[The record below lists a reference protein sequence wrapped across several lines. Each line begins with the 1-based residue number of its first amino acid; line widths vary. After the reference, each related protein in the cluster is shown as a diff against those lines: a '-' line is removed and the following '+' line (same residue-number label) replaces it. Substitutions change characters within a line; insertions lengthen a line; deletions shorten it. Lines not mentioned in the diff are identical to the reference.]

1 MHLIFDA
8 RVLAHK
14 TYTGIENYTK
24 YILENIS
31 NKLNVNISKPGIT
44 NKYLAHLWTHYIVP
58 FKSGDIIFC
67 PANIAPI
74 FIPKNKKLVITIH
87 DIAFLTYK
95 KNFSKFFYLYYSF
108 LIPRNVKR
116 ANKIITVSEASKKEI
131 ISFFPY
137 AKDKIY
143 VIALGID
150 DKYRIIKDL
159 KKKKQILYVG
169 SINER
174 KNLIGIIEAF
184 EQLSKDLD
192 YTLVIVGN
200 FFGIFSLT
208 DKMKE
213 VLTRAKENDK
223 IIFKQGLDDE
233 ALVYEYNISTVF
245 IFPSFYEGFGLP
257 PLEAMACG
265 TPVITSGLSSMP
277 EVCANAALYVDP
289 YNIEDITNKIE
300 ILINDK
306 GLQKK
311 LTNQGLA
318 RAKCYTWEKAAQE
331 HVEVFQ
337 EVSNA

>member
-1 MHLIFDA
+1 
-8 RVLAHK
+8 
-14 TYTGIENYTK
+14 
-24 YILENIS
+24 
-31 NKLNVNISKPGIT
+31 
-44 NKYLAHLWTHYIVP
+44 
-58 FKSGDIIFC
+58 
-67 PANIAPI
+67 
-74 FIPKNKKLVITIH
+74 
-87 DIAFLTYK
+87 
-95 KNFSKFFYLYYSF
+95 
-108 LIPRNVKR
+108 
-116 ANKIITVSEASKKEI
+116 
-131 ISFFPY
+131 
-137 AKDKIY
+137 
-143 VIALGID
+143 
-150 DKYRIIKDL
+150 
-159 KKKKQILYVG
+159 
-169 SINER
+169 
-174 KNLIGIIEAF
+174 
-184 EQLSKDLD
+184 
-192 YTLVIVGN
+192 
-200 FFGIFSLT
+200 
-208 DKMKE
+208 MKE